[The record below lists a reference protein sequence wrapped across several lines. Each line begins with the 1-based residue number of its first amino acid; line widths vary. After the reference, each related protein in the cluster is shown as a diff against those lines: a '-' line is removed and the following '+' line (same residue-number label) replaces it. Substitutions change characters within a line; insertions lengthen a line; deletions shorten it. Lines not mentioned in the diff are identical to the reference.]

1 MPTEITPSR
10 AARHAAEHG
19 SAFGLLFVGTVL
31 VLLFAAGAVGVA
43 ALSAKPHP
51 PGAQTGS
58 TQPGVKR
65 AIETV
70 AVVKLQVASYV
81 KSLITQRDQAFRER
95 RTSLL
100 LKVYAPGSPSL
111 PAERAA
117 ILELRRD
124 HRRLPGLTTAVQ
136 VVRMER
142 ASPSQW
148 IVQAVL
154 ATGPVAVTGDSGRRV
169 GTQPPASARWRLVLV
184 QRGNEWLLWKL
195 QRLP

>member
-1 MPTEITPSR
+1 
-10 AARHAAEHG
+10 
-19 SAFGLLFVGTVL
+19 VL
-31 VLLFAAGAVGVA
+31 
-43 ALSAKPHP
+43 STKPRQ
-51 PGAQTGS
+51 PGAQPGS

-81 KSLITQRDQAFRER
+81 KSLIAQRDQAFRER

-100 LKVYAPGSPSL
+100 ARVYAPGSPSL
-111 PAERAA
+111 PADRAA
-117 ILELRRD
+117 ILELRRN

-142 ASPSQW
+142 ASSSQW
-148 IVQAVL
+148 IVQAAL
-154 ATGPVAVTGDSGRRV
+154 TTGPVAVTSDSGRSV
-169 GTQPPASARWRLVLV
+169 GTQPPTSARWRLVLV
-184 QRGNEWLLWKL
+184 QRGNEWLLWQL